1 MSDDGFIGL
10 PPGILPVSPDTDS
23 STVRR
28 DRPERTRTERPEIV
42 FFPAGAAPA
51 PAPVAPVEPVAPEE
65 MGVPVEPEP
74 VPVAEVPVEAPPAP
88 PPAPP
93 VAPPAVELPPTP
105 VIDDATR
112 AVPSRH
118 AAASWRLAIPGHDE
132 VVLDGVLFLG
142 RNPVA
147 TGGQIGARVLAIDDT
162 SKSVSK
168 THAMLEVD
176 SAGLWV
182 HDLDSTN
189 GVWVVPAGED
199 AIEVVPGTRV
209 AVPAGADLEIGDVVI
224 QVEHS

>member
-28 DRPERTRTERPEIV
+28 ERPERARTERPEIV

-51 PAPVAPVEPVAPEE
+51 PAPVAPPV
-65 MGVPVEPEP
+65 PEP
-74 VPVAEVPVEAPPAP
+74 TAAPPAP
-88 PPAPP
+88 PPA
-93 VAPPAVELPPTP
+93 VQAPPPSPPAP
-105 VIDDATR
+105 EVDDETR

-118 AAASWRLAIPGHDE
+118 AAPSWRLSIPGHDE

-147 TGGQIGARVLAIDDT
+147 TGGHIGARVLAIDDS

-189 GVWVVPAGED
+189 GVWVVPAGQD

-224 QVEHS
+224 QIEHS